1 MAKQTPMFQWSK
13 LLRERIANLMVR
25 VDVRELELLGDGAV
39 FAQRLEGNV
48 DMLYLVV
55 LAGVLDLLDAR
66 CVVLEDD
73 DGAHVIISSGVKFC
87 IEPEQP
93 MRFAGGFIE
102 RTQLGV

>member
-1 MAKQTPMFQWSK
+1 MFMRGK
-13 LLRERIANLMVR
+13 LFCERIADLILR
-25 VDVRELELLGDGAV
+25 VDSDIFELELFGDGAV

-48 DMLYLVV
+48 DMLDLVV

-66 CVVLEDD
+66 RIILEDD

-102 RTQLGV
+102 RAQILGV